1 LFVLTNNKQLTNKQL
16 SERMKLIVGL
26 GNPGIE
32 YQFTPHNA
40 GFLAIDRIAEIC
52 GVSVANRRGRA
63 LTARARLAG
72 QEVLLAKPETFMN
85 LSGLSVAA
93 LLKDLELT
101 PDTKG
106 GPVKDLI
113 VLYDE
118 LAIPLGQLRIR
129 ERGSA
134 GGHNGI
140 KSILSSLGTE
150 EFIRVRIG
158 VGKPPT
164 VTGREIKA
172 GGTNYL
178 LAPVRRMQLQEL
190 DEVLDQAVRAVEMVL
205 TEGTLKAMN
214 EFNRKVNGTPED
226 PAAQ

>member
-1 LFVLTNNKQLTNKQL
+1 
-16 SERMKLIVGL
+16 MKLVVGL

-40 GFLAIDRIAEIC
+40 GFLAIDRLAEVC
-52 GVSVANRRGRA
+52 GVTVANRRGKA
-63 LTARARLAG
+63 LTAKARLAG
-72 QEVLLAKPETFMN
+72 QDVLLAKPETFMN

-93 LLKDLELT
+93 LLKDLELES
-101 PDTKG
+101 PAE
-106 GPVKDLI
+106 DLI
-113 VLYDE
+113 ILYDE

-134 GGHNGI
+134 AGHNGI

-150 EFIRVRIG
+150 EFIRIRIG

-164 VTGREIKA
+164 VTGREVKA

-178 LAPVRRMQLQEL
+178 LAPMRRMMLQEL
-190 DEVLDQAVRAVEMVL
+190 DEVLDKVVRATEMIL
-205 TEGTLKAMN
+205 TDGVKKAMN
-214 EFNRKVNGTPED
+214 EFNRKVNGNPED